1 MIIIT
6 KVENN
11 RVAKYIPVTDVKNA
25 NELLSDIK
33 SKYPDAFIYDGD
45 YLPSL
50 YVEGISVIDSPVKET
65 PEQVV
70 ARLESVVDR
79 YLDTQAQSLRYDS
92 IKTIVTYR
100 DDENPKFKA
109 EGVAGYKLRSVVY
122 TKSIQIMNDV
132 VAGNRP
138 VPTET
143 QLLAEMPAIKDYLVY

>member
-6 KVENN
+6 KVESN
-11 RVAKYIPVTDVKNA
+11 RVAKYLPVTDVKNA
-25 NELLSDIK
+25 DKLLSDIK
-33 SKYPDAFIYDGD
+33 SKHRDAFIYDGE

-50 YVEGISVIDSPVKET
+50 YVEGVSVTDSPVKET
-65 PEQVV
+65 PEQIV
-70 ARLESVVDR
+70 ARLESAVDR

-109 EGVAGYKLRSVVY
+109 EGVAGYKFRSVVY
-122 TKSIQIMNDV
+122 TKSIEIMNDV
-132 VAGNRP
+132 IAGNRP

-143 QLLAEMPAIKDYLVY
+143 ELLAEMPAITDYLVY